1 MEEMEDSRLG
11 RQEDSEETEL
21 AELVVLL
28 LGAHING
35 RRLRG
40 NSTTILLRRVFSQ
53 QLASQNHDSLEFTNS
68 SLNSPLV
75 GQQF

>member
-1 MEEMEDSRLG
+1 MEDSRLG

-21 AELVVLL
+21 AEEVLL

-75 GQQF
+75 GQHF

>member
-21 AELVVLL
+21 AEELLL

-53 QLASQNHDSLEFTNS
+53 QLASQNHDSFEFTNS